1 MAEVEFGELKVSGG
15 KLLLVIP
22 FLGSIGAALWGGFE
36 LYQRLLTAE
45 EAIVSYVSPDFSS
58 YDEELADLG
67 DHAEERIE
75 AVGLFVD
82 QIVPQESHLR
92 ETIDDFCS
100 TSEGIQVVELLM
112 AQMQQTPFLDG
123 TQPVQVLN
131 EAKLKEMMQ
140 DPRYYGHNK
149 DMDFVRKVDEGFR
162 KIYG

>member
-1 MAEVEFGELKVSGG
+1 MLDWWADLCYNSGMGQEEFETGIEMFGEQM
-15 KLLLVIP
+15 
-22 FLGSIGAALWGGFE
+22 GADYDAD
-36 LYQRLLTAE
+36 AE
-45 EAIVSYVSPDFSS
+45 I
-58 YDEELADLG
+58 ADLG

-112 AQMQQTPFLDG
+112 SQMQQTPFLDG
-123 TQPVQVLN
+123 TQPVQVMN

-149 DMDFVRKVDEGFR
+149 DMDFVKRVDEGFR

>member
-1 MAEVEFGELKVSGG
+1 MMLM
-15 KLLLVIP
+15 
-22 FLGSIGAALWGGFE
+22 
-36 LYQRLLTAE
+36 QRLL
-45 EAIVSYVSPDFSS
+45 I
-58 YDEELADLG
+58 LG

-112 AQMQQTPFLDG
+112 SQMQQTPFLDG
-123 TQPVQVLN
+123 TQPVQVMN

-149 DMDFVRKVDEGFR
+149 DMDFVKVDEGFR